1 MVRFIPLVLGHKK
14 LVHGPLDDEEQW
26 TYEVVMAHVTEVDG
40 AKVQNDLFGKQF
52 SKAWVARIKG
62 RVSADSVS
70 FMKNS
75 VPDDQLQKLKV
86 IEVSTHA
93 IRTAIYFAD
102 DLEVAMN
109 ELE

>member
-14 LVHGPLDDEEQW
+14 LVHGVLDDEEQW
-26 TYEVVMAHVTEVDG
+26 TYEIVMAHVTEVNG

-52 SKAWVARIKG
+52 SKAWVARVRG

-70 FMKNS
+70 FMKTG
-75 VPDDQLQKLKV
+75 VPDDNLKKLKV
-86 IEVSTHA
+86 IEISTHA

-102 DLEVAMN
+102 DMEVDVN
-109 ELE
+109 ELD

>member
-1 MVRFIPLVLGHKK
+1 MVRFIPLVLGHKE
-14 LVHGPLDDEEQW
+14 LVHGTLDDKEQW
-26 TYEVVMAHVTEVDG
+26 TYEVIRAHVTEVDG

-52 SKAWVARIKG
+52 SKAWVARLKG

-70 FMKNS
+70 FMKND
-75 VPDDQLQKLKV
+75 VPADQLQKFKV

-102 DLEVAMN
+102 DMEVNAN

>member
-1 MVRFIPLVLGHKK
+1 MVRFIPLVLGHRE
-14 LVHGPLDDEEQW
+14 LVHGALDDEERW
-26 TYEVVMAHVTEVDG
+26 TYETVMAHVTEVGG
-40 AKVQNDLFGKQF
+40 AKAQNDLFGKQF
-52 SKAWVARIKG
+52 SKAWVARTRG

-70 FMKNS
+70 FMKNG

-93 IRTAIYFAD
+93 IRTDIYFAD
-102 DLEVAMN
+102 DLEVAAN

>member
-14 LVHGPLDDEEQW
+14 LVHGTLDDEEQW
-26 TYEVVMAHVTEVDG
+26 TYEVVRAHVTEVDG

-52 SKAWVARIKG
+52 SKAWVARLKG

-70 FMKNS
+70 FVKND
-75 VPDDQLQKLKV
+75 VPEDQLQKFKV
-86 IEVSTHA
+86 IEISTHA

-102 DLEVAMN
+102 DREVNAN